1 MRTPCTLPLDPP
13 LKMVNEVLVGKQET
27 LMDHSALAGPFP
39 TGLIS
44 SIFLD
49 VIEIPRD
56 GDTSAAKCPVSS
68 LLVFPLSLSGSRAR
82 VRRAVKPQG
91 TRRRNPER
99 KK

>member
-1 MRTPCTLPLDPP
+1 
-13 LKMVNEVLVGKQET
+13 MVNEVLASKQET
-27 LMDHSALAGPFP
+27 LMDHSVLAGPFP

-49 VIEIPRD
+49 VIEIPGD

-68 LLVFPLSLSGSRAR
+68 LLVFLLSHSGLRAR

>member
-27 LMDHSALAGPFP
+27 LMDHSALAGP
-39 TGLIS
+39 LIS

-49 VIEIPRD
+49 VIEIPGD

-82 VRRAVKPQG
+82 VRRAVSRKERGGG
-91 TRRRNPER
+91 TPSEKN
-99 KK
+99 KN